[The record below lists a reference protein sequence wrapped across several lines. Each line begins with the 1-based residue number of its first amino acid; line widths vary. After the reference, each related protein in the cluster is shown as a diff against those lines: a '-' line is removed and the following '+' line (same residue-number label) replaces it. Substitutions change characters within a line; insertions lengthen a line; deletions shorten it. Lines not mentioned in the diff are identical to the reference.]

1 MTESVWD
8 YPRPPRVEP
17 LRRVARVEFDGLTVA
32 RSDSA
37 LRVLETSHPPT
48 IYFPR
53 ADVRLE
59 SLKPSR
65 GMTLCEWKGQASYFD
80 IVGEHRESASAA
92 WSYAD
97 PLPAYRV
104 LKDTIAFYPGRLD
117 ACFIDDER
125 VTAQAGDFYGGWI
138 TAGIEGPF
146 KGSAGTSG
154 W

>member
-1 MTESVWD
+1 MSESVWD

-17 LRRVARVEFDGLTVA
+17 LRHVARVEFDGVTVA
-32 RSDSA
+32 SSGSA

-65 GMTLCEWKGQASYFD
+65 GMTVCEWKGRASYFD
-80 IVGEHRESASAA
+80 IVGEHRGSSSAA
-92 WSYAD
+92 WTYAD
-97 PLPAYRV
+97 PLPAYRA
-104 LKDTIAFYPGRLD
+104 LRDYIAFYPGRVD

-125 VTAQAGDFYGGWI
+125 VSAQAGDFYGGWI
-138 TAGIEGPF
+138 TAGIEGPY

>member
-1 MTESVWD
+1 MSESVWD

-17 LRRVARVEFDGLTVA
+17 LRHVARVEFDGVTVA
-32 RSDSA
+32 RSGSA

-65 GMTLCEWKGQASYFD
+65 GMTLCEWKGRASYFD
-80 IVGEHRESASAA
+80 IAGEHRTAASAA
-92 WSYAD
+92 WTYAY
-97 PLPAYRV
+97 PRPAYRA
-104 LKDTIAFYPGRLD
+104 LRDYIAFYPGRVD

-125 VTAQAGDFYGGWI
+125 VSAQPGDLYGGWI
-138 TAGIEGPF
+138 TAGIEGPY
-146 KGSAGTSG
+146 KGSAGTSR

>member
-1 MTESVWD
+1 MSESVWD
-8 YPRPPRVEP
+8 YPRPARVEP
-17 LRRVARVEFDGLTVA
+17 LRNVARVEFDGLTIA
-32 RSDSA
+32 RSESA
-37 LRVLETSHPPT
+37 FRVLETSHPPT

-53 ADVRLE
+53 GDVRLE
-59 SLKPSR
+59 SLKASR

-80 IVGEHRESASAA
+80 VAGEHRTSAFAA

-97 PLPAYRV
+97 PRPAYRV
-104 LKDTIAFYPGRLD
+104 LKDYVAFYPARVD

-138 TAGIEGPF
+138 TAGLDGPF
-146 KGSAGTSG
+146 KGGAGTFG